1 MHLIVP
7 YLFPSAKF
15 LQAALQDLRLPAL
28 ETLVAR
34 GRRHTQ
40 IPQGIEGALC
50 RAWGI
55 EKQTDWPWAAMSL
68 VAEGGSADQGYWLRA
83 DPAHIRI
90 QSDKLILLGNELLNI
105 SPSEAATLCAD
116 LNTHFGDELELRPM
130 QPGRWYWRFNRDP
143 EIETTPLSL
152 AAGRHIDP
160 LLPNGS
166 EALKWRALLNE
177 IQMLLFSHP
186 INQEREARGLPSIN
200 SIWLWGGGRTSQP
213 ASFSKRFYCADD
225 HLASIA
231 KHLGIQTQTWSGKL
245 DEIDTH
251 GLALV
256 NLLETEGQYGD
267 VLGWRDTMKKM
278 DAEWFS
284 RLIKT
289 GTALKIEDPISG
301 TELDYAPSDQWKIWR
316 RAKPLATQTQVHP
329 IAPLPPSSSVDEFGN
344 FLG

>member
-15 LQAALQDLRLPAL
+15 LQAVLQDLRLPAL

-40 IPQGIEGALC
+40 TPQGIEGALC

-83 DPAHIRI
+83 DPVHIRI

-105 SPSEAATLCAD
+105 SPSEAATLSAD
-116 LNTHFGDELELRPM
+116 LNAHFGDEFKLRPL
-130 QPGRWYWRFNRDP
+130 QPGRWYWNFNRDP

-160 LLPNGS
+160 LLPNGKD
-166 EALKWRALLNE
+166 ALKWRALLNE

-200 SIWLWGGGRTSQP
+200 SIWLWGGGRASEP
-213 ASFSKRFYCADD
+213 ASFNNRFYCADI
-225 HLASIA
+225 HIISVA
-231 KHLGIQTQTWSGKL
+231 KHLGIQTQAWSGKL
-245 DEIDTH
+245 GEIDAD

-256 NLLETEGQYGD
+256 SLLHTEGQYGD
-267 VLGWRDTMKKM
+267 VLGWRETMKKM

-284 RLIKT
+284 RLT
-289 GTALKIEDPISG
+289 NPGTALKIEDPMSG
-301 TELDYAPSDQWKIWR
+301 TVLDYAASDGWKIWR
-316 RAKPLATQTQVHP
+316 RAKPLTTQTQVHP
-329 IAPLPPSSSVDEFGN
+329 IAPLPASSNVDEFGN
-344 FLG
+344 CLG